1 MRTIGSGERAVKK
14 SVGQAPL
21 QQRHAVI
28 EQACQE
34 KLPLSIRHLCELL
47 QVNRGWYYARQHVV
61 VAPEKLAHEVA
72 LRDAIERVILEF
84 PGYGYRRV
92 TRALQRAE
100 WEVNHKHVLRIM
112 REESLLC
119 QIKRHFVHTTD
130 SHHPY
135 PIYPN
140 LVPGH
145 PLEAPN
151 VIWAADLTYIRLRTE
166 FVYLATI
173 LDAYSRK
180 CIGWNLSTRM
190 DTNLAL
196 GALEEALA
204 TREIEPGLIHHS
216 DRGVQYASL
225 GYTER
230 LKSVGIQ
237 ISMSAKGNAYDN
249 AKAESFFKTL
259 KQEEVYLK
267 DYQTF
272 EEASA
277 NLGQFIDEVYNA
289 KRLHSSLGY
298 VPPSEFE
305 LAFENQRH

>member
-1 MRTIGSGERAVKK
+1 M
-14 SVGQAPL
+14 
-21 QQRHAVI
+21 
-28 EQACQE
+28 
-34 KLPLSIRHLCELL
+34 PLSIRHLCELL
-47 QVNRGWYYARQHVV
+47 QVNRGWYYARQQLVV
-61 VAPEKLAHEVA
+61 DPAKLAAEVA
-72 LRDAIERVILEF
+72 LRDAIEQVILEF

-92 TRALQRAE
+92 TRALQRAD

-112 REESLLC
+112 HEESLLC

-135 PIYPN
+135 PVYPN
-140 LVPGH
+140 LVNGRTP
-145 PLEAPN
+145 EALDQ
-151 VIWAADLTYIRLRTE
+151 IWVADLTYIRLQTE

-173 LDAYSRK
+173 LDACSRR
-180 CIGWNLSTRM
+180 CIGWNLSTRI

-204 TREIEPGLIHHS
+204 TREVKPGLIHHS

-225 GYTER
+225 GYTNH
-230 LKSVGIQ
+230 LKSVGMR

-298 VPPSEFE
+298 VPPLEFE
-305 LAFENQRH
+305 QAFHLQQH

>member
-1 MRTIGSGERAVKK
+1 
-14 SVGQAPL
+14 
-21 QQRHAVI
+21 
-28 EQACQE
+28 
-34 KLPLSIRHLCELL
+34 L
-47 QVNRGWYYARQHVV
+47 QVNRAWYYARQHRI
-61 VAPEKLAHEVA
+61 AEPASLAEAVA
-72 LRDAIERVILEF
+72 LRDAIEQIILDF

-92 TRALQRAE
+92 THALQRDG
-100 WEVNHKHVLRIM
+100 WRINHKRVLRIM

-119 QIKRHFVHTTD
+119 HLKRHFVHTPD

-135 PIYPN
+135 PVYPN
-140 LVPGH
+140 LVNGRTPD
-145 PLEAPN
+145 APD
-151 VIWAADLTYIRLRTE
+151 VIWVADLTYIRLLSE

-180 CIGWNLSTRM
+180 CVGWNLSTRM
-190 DTNLAL
+190 DTNLTL

-204 TREIEPGLIHHS
+204 TREVKPGLIHHS
-216 DRGVQYASL
+216 DRGVQYASMA
-225 GYTER
+225 YTER
-230 LKSVGIQ
+230 LQSMGIQ

-267 DYQTF
+267 HYQTF

-277 NLGQFIDEVYNA
+277 NIGQFIDDVYNT

-298 VPPSEFE
+298 MPPSEFE
-305 LAFENQRH
+305 ITYYQDVRC